1 MKQKINQFIKNPR
14 VGTFFFCALSII
26 FFCLFIN
33 ASTSNKYSYLPFL
46 KIGTTVDKT
55 YGSAIESLGTQVYPV
70 KLPTKLDFGGE
81 EVPLIDIEVRERLDR
96 ELLVNTFWQSN
107 TVLAL
112 KRANRWFPLIEERL
126 KANGVPDDFKYLALI
141 ESNLSDVVSPAGAAG
156 FWQFLKAT
164 GSSYGLLINE
174 EVDERYNVEKAT
186 DAACRYLISA
196 KNSLGTWTAAAASYN
211 MGVAGFQKQ
220 QGRQAQESYYD
231 MSLNAET
238 NRYVFRILALKLIHQ
253 NPKDFGYNFTEDD
266 YYAPFK
272 YKEESLEGSVSSFGA
287 YAQARGI
294 TYKELKMLNPWLRDN
309 KLSNVERRSYMVKI
323 LER

>member
-1 MKQKINQFIKNPR
+1 MKEKFLKFKS
-14 VGTFFFCALSII
+14 TFNSSTI
-26 FFCLFIN
+26 FFCVLSIVFFGLFIN
-33 ASTSNKYSYLPFL
+33 ANTSTKYTYLPFL
-46 KIGTTVDKT
+46 KIGKEVDKT
-55 YGSAIESLGTQVYPV
+55 YGSAMESLGPQVYPV

-81 EVPLIDIEVRERLDR
+81 DVPLKDIEVRERLDR

-126 KANGVPDDFKYLALI
+126 KANGVPDDFKYLAVI
-141 ESNLSDVVSPAGAAG
+141 ESNLTDVVSPAGAAG

-164 GSSYGLLINE
+164 GTSYGLVINDE
-174 EVDERYNVEKAT
+174 IDERYNVEKAT

-196 KNSLGTWTAAAASYN
+196 KNSLGSWSAAAASYN

-220 QGRQAQESYYD
+220 QGRQSQESYYD
-231 MSLNAET
+231 MSLNPET

-272 YKEESLEGSVSSFGA
+272 YKEETLEGSVSSFGA

-294 TYKELKMLNPWLRDN
+294 TYKELKMLNSWLRDN
-309 KLSNVERRSYMVKI
+309 KLTNVEKRSYRVKI